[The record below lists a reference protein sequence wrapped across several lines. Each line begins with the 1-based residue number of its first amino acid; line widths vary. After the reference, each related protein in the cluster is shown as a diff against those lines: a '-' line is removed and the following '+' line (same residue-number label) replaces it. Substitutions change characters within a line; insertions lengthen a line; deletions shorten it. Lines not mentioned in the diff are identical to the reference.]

1 MSFDVADILTKLATK
16 HNKKF
21 MYKNEALPVERV
33 FALDGALYILV
44 NRANM
49 LADFLFGEKLKVSFL
64 PDENAL
70 NGERIEISPD
80 QQSFVLVMLLYDV
93 LEEFVV
99 NAGDGDIVLA

>member
-1 MSFDVADILTKLATK
+1 MSFDVSTILTRLAAK
-16 HNKKF
+16 HTKKF
-21 MYKNEALPVERV
+21 MYKGNELPVERV
-33 FALDGALYILV
+33 FALDGALYVFV

-49 LADFLFGEKLKVSFL
+49 LADFLFGEKLKVSFM

-70 NGERIEISPD
+70 NGECVNINPD